1 MDLVDNVTGLTYL
14 DVNCHADTIFHS
26 GIMNVVQNN
35 FEVNFQFE
43 QGLNCFGNA
52 VLNREDATVTI
63 YPNPANEILNI
74 RNNDTYLNQQPV
86 IVYNMQ
92 GQKTMEAMINANSSL
107 TLDIRVLPAG
117 IYTINLSDNF
127 LRFVKEGE

>member
-14 DVNCHADTIFHS
+14 DATCHADTIVHS
-26 GIMNVVQNN
+26 GIMNVVQNS
-35 FEVNFQFE
+35 FEANFQFE

-52 VLNREDATVTI
+52 ILNREESSIAI

-74 RNNDTYLNQQPV
+74 RINDMHLNQQPV

-92 GQKTMEAMINANSSL
+92 GQKTMEAMINASSSL
-107 TLDIRVLPAG
+107 ILDIRALPAG
-117 IYTINLSDNF
+117 IYTINFGDNN
-127 LRFVKEGE
+127 LRFVKEWE